1 MSTIY
6 EMYQKRKI
14 FFLYNDYIFLTLIV
28 LVSLIE
34 CCVTKRQ
41 SSTNETSLLALTKNN
56 HLDEGVLRHAF
67 NHIQNTLWGE
77 LMNPIPMIAA
87 TITYLVLK
95 FTGVFGFLRLL
106 YTIINQS
113 NT

>member
-1 MSTIY
+1 MSS
-6 EMYQKRKI
+6 KRKI
-14 FFLYNDYIFLTLIV
+14 FFEYKKYIFLGLIV

-34 CCVTKRQ
+34 CQDTQWQKG
-41 SSTNETSLLALTKNN
+41 TNESSIGASTENN
-56 HLDEGVLRHAF
+56 DLDESVLRHGF
-67 NHIQNTLWGE
+67 NHIQNVMWNE
-77 LMNPIPMIAA
+77 LMDPLPIIAA